1 MFPACFLYGS
11 PILKLSSGDSKSTTP
26 IFLFVFRADCPSEK
40 EIQQAV
46 RMMKGDGLMGKDWKI
61 AAKQDG
67 NKQKTAYA
75 QF

>member
-1 MFPACFLYGS
+1 MAAPFSNFRVGIQNQLLQYFLS
-11 PILKLSSGDSKSTTP
+11 
-26 IFLFVFRADCPSEK
+26 VFQADCPSEK
-40 EIQQAV
+40 EIQQVV
-46 RMMKGDGLMGKDWKI
+46 RMMKGDGLMRKDGKI